1 MTNYSVKVVESSK
14 ELTKK
19 ETVMFKDLSDAVNL
33 SEFIDEHDGAVMI
46 DVESWVKLAIHNEKA
61 KDGQSKDYT
70 NYVVVDKNGTR
81 YYTGSESFWSS
92 FKDIWCE
99 MSDSTEEWSLKVYKK
114 QSKGKKDFITCSVM

>member
-19 ETVMFKDLSDAVNL
+19 ETVMFKDLSDANNL
-33 SEFIDEHDGAVMI
+33 SEFIDEHGGAVMI
-46 DVESWVKLAIHNEKA
+46 AVESWVELAIHNEKA
-61 KDGQSKDYT
+61 KDGQNKDYT
-70 NYVVVDKNGTR
+70 NYVVVDKNGSR

-92 FKDIWCE
+92 FNDIWYD

-114 QSKGKKDFITCSVM
+114 QSKGKKDFITCSVL

>member
-19 ETVMFKDLSDAVNL
+19 EIVMFKDLSDAVNL

-61 KDGQSKDYT
+61 KDGQNKDYT
-70 NYVVVDKNGTR
+70 NYVVIDKNGTR

>member
-1 MTNYSVKVVESSK
+1 MTNYSVKVVASSK

-33 SEFIDEHDGAVMI
+33 SEFIDEQHEAVMI
-46 DVESWVKLAIHNEKA
+46 DVESWVELAIHNEKA
-61 KDGQSKDYT
+61 KEGQYKDYT

-99 MSDSTEEWSLKVYKK
+99 MSDSSEEWSLKVYKK

>member
-33 SEFIDEHDGAVMI
+33 SEFIDEHDGAVMV
-46 DVESWVKLAIHNEKA
+46 DVESWVKLAIHNEKV

-92 FKDIWCE
+92 FNDIWCD
-99 MSDSTEEWSLKVYKK
+99 MNDSEEEWSLKVYKK

>member
-1 MTNYSVKVVESSK
+1 MQNYSVKVVESSK

-46 DVESWVKLAIHNEKA
+46 DVESWLELAIHNEKA
-61 KDGQSKDYT
+61 KDGQNKDYT

-92 FKDIWCE
+92 FKNIWCD
-99 MSDSTEEWSLKVYKK
+99 MNDSTEEWSLKVYKK

>member
-33 SEFIDEHDGAVMI
+33 SDFIDEHGTAVMI
-46 DVESWVKLAIHNEKA
+46 EVESWVELAIHNEKA
-61 KDGQSKDYT
+61 KDGKDKDYT
-70 NYVVVDKNGTR
+70 NYVIVDKNGTR

-92 FKDIWCE
+92 FTDIWCD
-99 MSDSTEEWSLKVYKK
+99 MHDSTEEWSLKVYKK
-114 QSKGKKDFITCSVM
+114 QSNGKKDFITCSVM

>member
-1 MTNYSVKVVESSK
+1 MTNYSAKVVESSK

-33 SEFIDEHDGAVMI
+33 SEFIDEHDGAVMV
-46 DVESWVKLAIHNEKA
+46 DVESWVELAIHNEKA
-61 KDGQSKDYT
+61 KDGQNKDY
-70 NYVVVDKNGTR
+70 NNFVVVDKNGTR

-99 MSDSTEEWSLKVYKK
+99 MCDATEEWMLKVYKK

>member
-1 MTNYSVKVVESSK
+1 MINYSVKVVESSK

-19 ETVMFKDLSDAVNL
+19 ETVMFKDLSDALNL
-33 SEFIDEHDGAVMI
+33 SEFIDKQDEAVMI
-46 DVESWVKLAIHNEKA
+46 DVESWVVLAIHNEKA
-61 KDGQSKDYT
+61 KDGQNKDYT
-70 NYVVVDKNGTR
+70 NYVLVDKNGTR

-92 FKDIWCE
+92 FNDIWCD

>member
-19 ETVMFKDLSDAVNL
+19 ETVMFKDLSDAINL

-46 DVESWVKLAIHNEKA
+46 DVESWVELTIHNEKA
-61 KDGQSKDYT
+61 KDGQNKDYT

-99 MSDSTEEWSLKVYKK
+99 MSDSTEEWYLKVYKK

>member
-1 MTNYSVKVVESSK
+1 MQNYSVKVVESSK

-33 SEFIDEHDGAVMI
+33 SEFIDEHDGAVMV
-46 DVESWVKLAIHNEKA
+46 DVESWVILDIHNEKA
-61 KDGQSKDYT
+61 KDGKDKDYT

-92 FKDIWCE
+92 FKNIWCD
-99 MSDSTEEWSLKVYKK
+99 MNDSTEEWSLKVYKK

>member
-1 MTNYSVKVVESSK
+1 MQNYSVKVVESSK

-46 DVESWVKLAIHNEKA
+46 DVESWVEIAIHNEKA
-61 KDGQSKDYT
+61 KDGQNKDYN

-92 FKDIWCE
+92 FKNIWCD
-99 MSDSTEEWSLKVYKK
+99 MNDSTEEWSLKVYKK
-114 QSKGKKDFITCSVM
+114 QSKGKKDFITCSIM

>member
-1 MTNYSVKVVESSK
+1 MTNYSVKLVESSK

-33 SEFIDEHDGAVMI
+33 SEFIDEHDGAVMV
-46 DVESWVKLAIHNEKA
+46 DVESWVELAIHNENA
-61 KDGQSKDYT
+61 KDGQNKDYT
-70 NYVVVDKNGTR
+70 NFVVVDKNGTR

>member
-33 SEFIDEHDGAVMI
+33 SEFIDEQHGAVMI
-46 DVESWVKLAIHNEKA
+46 DVESWVELAIHNEKA
-61 KDGQSKDYT
+61 KEGQDKDYT

-99 MSDSTEEWSLKVYKK
+99 MSDSSEEWSLKVYKK

>member
-1 MTNYSVKVVESSK
+1 MTGYSVKVVDSSK

-19 ETVMFKDLSDAVNL
+19 EQVMFKDLSDALNL

-46 DVESWVKLAIHNEKA
+46 DVESWVELAVHNEKA
-61 KDGQSKDYT
+61 KDGQNKDYA

-92 FKDIWCE
+92 FNDIWCD
-99 MSDSTEEWSLKVYKK
+99 MNDSTEEWSLKVYKK

>member
-33 SEFIDEHDGAVMI
+33 SEFIDEQHGPVMI
-46 DVESWVKLAIHNEKA
+46 DVESWVELAIHNENA
-61 KDGQSKDYT
+61 KDGQDKDYT

-81 YYTGSESFWSS
+81 YYTGSQSFWSS
-92 FKDIWCE
+92 FNDIWCD
-99 MSDSTEEWSLKVYKK
+99 MSGSTEEWSLKVYKK

>member
-33 SEFIDEHDGAVMI
+33 SEFIDEHGGAVMV
-46 DVESWVKLAIHNEKA
+46 DVESWVILDIHNEKA
-61 KDGQSKDYT
+61 KDGQDKDYT

-81 YYTGSESFWSS
+81 YYTGSESFWAS
-92 FKDIWCE
+92 FNDIWCE

>member
-1 MTNYSVKVVESSK
+1 MANYSVKVVESSK

-33 SEFIDEHDGAVMI
+33 SEFIDEQHEAVMI
-46 DVESWVKLAIHNEKA
+46 DVESWTELAIHNENA
-61 KDGQSKDYT
+61 KEGQDKDYT

>member
-19 ETVMFKDLSDAVNL
+19 ETVMFKDLSDALNL

-46 DVESWVKLAIHNEKA
+46 DVESWVKLNIHNEKA
-61 KDGQSKDYT
+61 KDGQNKDYT

-92 FKDIWCE
+92 FNDIWCE

>member
-33 SEFIDEHDGAVMI
+33 SEFIDEHDGAVTV
-46 DVESWVKLAIHNEKA
+46 DVESWVVLAIHNEKA
-61 KDGQSKDYT
+61 KDGQNKDYT

-92 FKDIWCE
+92 FNDIWYD
-99 MSDSTEEWSLKVYKK
+99 MSDSTEGWCLKVYKK

>member
-1 MTNYSVKVVESSK
+1 MTNYSVKLVESSK

-33 SEFIDEHDGAVMI
+33 SEFIDEQHGAVMI
-46 DVESWVKLAIHNEKA
+46 DVESWAELAIHNENA
-61 KDGQSKDYT
+61 KEGQDKDYT

>member
-33 SEFIDEHDGAVMI
+33 SEFIDEHGGAVMV
-46 DVESWVKLAIHNEKA
+46 DVESWIELAIHNEKA
-61 KDGQSKDYT
+61 KDGQNKDYT

-99 MSDSTEEWSLKVYKK
+99 MNDSTEEWSLKVYKK

>member
-33 SEFIDEHDGAVMI
+33 SEFIDEHDGAVMV
-46 DVESWVKLAIHNEKA
+46 DVESWVELAIHNENA
-61 KDGQSKDYT
+61 KDGQNKDYT
-70 NYVVVDKNGTR
+70 NFVVVDKNGTR

>member
-33 SEFIDEHDGAVMI
+33 SEFIDEHGGAVMV
-46 DVESWVKLAIHNEKA
+46 DVESWVELAIHNEKA
-61 KDGQSKDYT
+61 KDGQNKDYT
-70 NYVVVDKNGTR
+70 NFVVVDKNGTR

-92 FKDIWCE
+92 FKDIWCD
-99 MSDSTEEWSLKVYKK
+99 MNDSEEEWSLKVYKK

>member
-33 SEFIDEHDGAVMI
+33 SEFIDEHGGAVMV
-46 DVESWVKLAIHNEKA
+46 DVESWIELAIHNEKA
-61 KDGQSKDYT
+61 KDGQNKDYT

-92 FKDIWCE
+92 FKDIWCD

>member
-1 MTNYSVKVVESSK
+1 MTNYTVKVVESSK

-46 DVESWVKLAIHNEKA
+46 DVESWVELSIHNEKA
-61 KDGQSKDYT
+61 KEGQNKDYT

-81 YYTGSESFWSS
+81 YYTSSESFWSS
-92 FKDIWCE
+92 FKDIWWD
-99 MSDSTEEWSLKVYKK
+99 MNDSEEEWVLKVYKK
-114 QSKGKKDFITCSVM
+114 QSKGRKDFITYSVL

>member
-1 MTNYSVKVVESSK
+1 MTNYSVKVVDSSK

-33 SEFIDEHDGAVMI
+33 SEFIDEQHGAVMI
-46 DVESWVKLAIHNEKA
+46 DVESWVELAIHNENA
-61 KDGQSKDYT
+61 KEGQDKDYT

>member
-19 ETVMFKDLSDAVNL
+19 ETVMFKDLSDAINL

-46 DVESWVKLAIHNEKA
+46 DAESWVELAIHNEKA
-61 KDGQSKDYT
+61 KDGQNKDYT
-70 NYVVVDKNGTR
+70 NFVVVDKNGTR

>member
-1 MTNYSVKVVESSK
+1 MQNYSVKVVESFK

-46 DVESWVKLAIHNEKA
+46 DVESWVELAIHNEKA
-61 KDGQSKDYT
+61 KDGQNKDYT
-70 NYVVVDKNGTR
+70 NYVVLDKNGTR

-92 FKDIWCE
+92 FKNIWCD
-99 MSDSTEEWSLKVYKK
+99 MNDSTEEWCLKVYKK

>member
-33 SEFIDEHDGAVMI
+33 SEFIDEQHGAVMI
-46 DVESWVKLAIHNEKA
+46 DVESWVELAIHNENA
-61 KDGQSKDYT
+61 KDGQNKDYT
-70 NYVVVDKNGTR
+70 NYVVVDKNETR

>member
-19 ETVMFKDLSDAVNL
+19 ETVMFKDLSDAINL

-46 DVESWVKLAIHNEKA
+46 DVESWVELDIHNEKA
-61 KDGQSKDYT
+61 KDGQNKDYT
-70 NYVVVDKNGTR
+70 NYVVVDKNGAR

-92 FKDIWCE
+92 FKDIWCD

>member
-19 ETVMFKDLSDAVNL
+19 ETVMFKDLSDAANL

-46 DVESWVKLAIHNEKA
+46 DVESWVELAIHNEKA
-61 KDGQSKDYT
+61 KDGQNKDYT
-70 NYVVVDKNGTR
+70 NFVVVDKNGTR

-99 MSDSTEEWSLKVYKK
+99 MCDSTEEWSLKVYKK